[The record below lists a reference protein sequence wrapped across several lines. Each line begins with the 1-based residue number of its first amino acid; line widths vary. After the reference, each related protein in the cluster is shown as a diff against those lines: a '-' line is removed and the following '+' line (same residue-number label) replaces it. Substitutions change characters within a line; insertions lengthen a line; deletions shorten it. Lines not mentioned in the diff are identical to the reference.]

1 MGIYAN
7 KQGTL
12 NPIKELPF
20 KLEKE
25 IQLLFQQNLNTIM
38 GLVLVKSEFFI
49 KNKRIDTL
57 AFDPQS
63 KAFIIIEYK
72 RDKSIGV
79 VDQGFIYLNLMLE
92 NKADFLLELLEH
104 NKSLKKQLPHDKVD
118 WSQIRVV
125 LVSPSF
131 TENQKEAIN
140 SKGIAKGVTI
150 ELWEVKKFENQTVSI
165 TPIKRS
171 KSAESIKPITQQN
184 KELKAV
190 QDEIKVYTEDDHL
203 IRPTDKIKELYEL
216 LRNRIITLA
225 DDIEVVPQ
233 KIYIAFR
240 KDKKNFTYLHL
251 QRKNIKIWLNA
262 PWGEIADSKGISSDV
277 SNKGHYGYGDYEIK
291 MKDDTQLEYI
301 LSLLKETLLLH

>member
-12 NPIKELPF
+12 NPIKESPF
-20 KLEKE
+20 KLERE
-25 IQLLFQQNLNTIM
+25 IQLLFEQNLNTIM
-38 GLVLVKSEFFI
+38 GLVLVKSEFSI

-72 RDKSIGV
+72 KDKNISV
-79 VDQGFIYLNLMLE
+79 VDQGFTYLSLMLE
-92 NKADFLLELLEH
+92 NKADFIIEYNE
-104 NKSLKKQLPHDKVD
+104 SLKKQLTRDEVD
-118 WSQIRVV
+118 WSQTRVV
-125 LVSPSF
+125 FVSTSF
-131 TENQKEAIN
+131 TENQKLATN
-140 SKGIAKGVTI
+140 FKDIAI
-150 ELWEVKKFENQTVSI
+150 ELWEVKRFENQTVSI
-165 TPIKRS
+165 TPIKKS

-190 QDEIKVYTEDDHL
+190 QDEIKVFTEDDHL
-203 IRPTDKIKELYEL
+203 IKPTEEIKELYEL
-216 LRNRIITLA
+216 LRNRILTLA

-233 KIYIAFR
+233 KMYIAFR

-251 QRKNIKIWLNA
+251 QKKNIKIWLNA
-262 PWGEIADSKGISSDV
+262 KWGEITDSKGISSNV
-277 SNKGHYGYGDYEIK
+277 SNKGHYGYGDYEID

-301 LSLLKETLLLH
+301 LSLLKETLTQDA